1 VSQSFP
7 DIGRSLV
14 VLHVDD
20 DPMNLRVVEEILT
33 AFGHTSVRACS
44 GGEALR
50 RLSDQPFD
58 IVLMDIHMPELSG
71 VETVARL
78 RESEG
83 PNATIPVIA
92 LTADVVSR
100 RPEEY
105 RALGFNDF
113 VAKPILVSGLLDA
126 IKRAV
131 TPAAT
136 PVSPL
141 RRSA

>member
-1 VSQSFP
+1 MSQSFP
-7 DIGRSLV
+7 DIGRSLA

-33 AFGHTSVRACS
+33 AFGHVSVRACS
-44 GGEALR
+44 GAEALR
-50 RLSDQPFD
+50 RLADQAFD

-71 VETVARL
+71 IDTVGRL
-78 RESEG
+78 RASDG

-105 RALGFNDF
+105 RALGFQDF

-131 TPAAT
+131 TPAQT
-136 PVSPL
+136 PVTPL
-141 RRSA
+141 RRTG